1 MKSSRLWLAFL
12 AALLAGLAITGA
24 VAAYTFAREVV
35 VADSGQDERLSAVT
49 NNCNRAEWLVVWQWD
64 TGGGDTDLWG
74 RRARS
79 IPGFEWLGDAFP
91 IAASTSPERA
101 ARVAYNPLD
110 DDFLVVY
117 ERKLLSDDVDVLGQR
132 LAGWP
137 GGGDNGPDLRGSP
150 FAIGA
155 SVGQETTP
163 AVAFLPATQQ
173 FLVTYEL
180 NDDIRG
186 RRVAR
191 YHMGTSGGETLGPAF
206 IVAADPFRAEG
217 APTVIAS
224 DQQAYFLV
232 AYTYE
237 FTQNEFDVRGQ
248 RLKGFSAPGAEL
260 LDTAFDIANTTD
272 DETQPDLAYSQ
283 NWHALLAVWTAT
295 AAGNSDVQGLWLDE
309 YIQSG
314 DPAMGPAFDVSANPI
329 AYEMEPQATSDPVTG
344 NTAVVMIVEP
354 VPGATS
360 RVGLVWLQPDPLALN
375 HILTPRFTFPERP
388 FPVSTPRLSLCPNR
402 PGLLIG
408 YSARFG
414 VPPGYEYD
422 AQLLAGSQWAVPMPL
437 VQR

>member
-12 AALLAGLAITGA
+12 AALLAGLAVTGA
-24 VAAYTFAREVV
+24 VAAYTFAREVP
-35 VADSGQDERLSAVT
+35 VAASDWDERLSDVT
-49 NNCNRAEWLVVWQWD
+49 INCNRAEWLVVWQVD
-64 TGGGDTDLWG
+64 TGGGDTDIWG

-79 IPGFEWLGDAFP
+79 VPGFEWLGDAFP
-91 IAASTSPERA
+91 IAASASPQRA

-117 ERKLLSDDVDVLGQR
+117 ERKLPSDDVDVMGQR
-132 LAGWP
+132 VAGWP
-137 GGGDNGPDLRGSP
+137 EGGDNGPNLRGSE

-163 AVAFLPATQQ
+163 AVAFLPATRQ

-180 NDDIRG
+180 NDDIRA
-186 RRVAR
+186 RRVAP
-191 YHMGTSGGETLGPAF
+191 YHMGTNGGETLGPTF
-206 IVAADPFRAEG
+206 ILAADPFRAER
-217 APTVIAS
+217 APTVAAS

-237 FTQNEFDVRGQ
+237 FTQGEFDVRAQ
-248 RLKGFSAPGAEL
+248 RVKGSSTPGDEL
-260 LDTAFDIANTTD
+260 MAAAFDIANTTD
-272 DETQPDLAYSQ
+272 NEIQPDLAYSQ

-314 DPAMGPAFDVSANPI
+314 DPAMGPAFDVSAKPDGN
-329 AYEMEPQATSDPVTG
+329 EMEPQATSDPITG
-344 NTAVVMIVEP
+344 NTAVAMIVEL

-360 RVGLVWLQPDPLALN
+360 RVGLVWLQPNPLALN
-375 HILTPRFTFPERP
+375 HILAPRFTFPERP

-414 VPPGYEYD
+414 VPPDYEYD
-422 AQLLAGSQWAVPMPL
+422 AQLLAGSQWAAPLPL
-437 VQR
+437 VQP

>member
-1 MKSSRLWLAFL
+1 MKSSRLWLALL
-12 AALLAGLAITGA
+12 AALLAGLVITGA

-35 VADSGQDERLSAVT
+35 VADSGQDERLSDVT
-49 NNCNRAEWLVVWQWD
+49 INCNRAEWLVVWQVD
-64 TGGGDTDLWG
+64 TGGGDTDILG

-79 IPGFEWLGDAFP
+79 IPGFEWLGDAFA
-91 IAASTSPERA
+91 IAATTSPERA

-117 ERKLLSDDVDVLGQR
+117 ERKLLSDDVDVMGQR
-132 LAGWP
+132 VAGWQ
-137 GGGDNGPDLRGSP
+137 GGGDNGPDLRGGA

-155 SVGQETTP
+155 SIGQETTP

-173 FLVTYEL
+173 FLVAYEL
-180 NDDIRG
+180 NEDIRG

-191 YHMGTSGGETLGPAF
+191 YHMGTGGGETLGPTF

-217 APTVIAS
+217 APAVTAS
-224 DQQAYFLV
+224 EQQAYFLV

-237 FTQNEFDVRGQ
+237 FTQDESDVRGQ
-248 RLKGFSAPGAEL
+248 RLKGSSTPGAEL
-260 LDTAFDIANTTD
+260 LGTAFDIANTTD

-295 AAGNSDVQGLWLDE
+295 AAGNSDVRGLWLDE

-314 DPAMGPAFDVSANPI
+314 DPAMGPAFDTSANPI
-329 AYEMEPQATSDPVTG
+329 ANEMEPQATSDPITG
-344 NTAVVMIVEP
+344 NTAVTMIVVP
-354 VPGATS
+354 VPGAVS

-375 HILTPRFTFPERP
+375 HIMTPRFTFPERP
-388 FPVSTPRLSLCPNR
+388 FSVSTPRLSLCPNR

-414 VPPGYEYD
+414 GSLDYQYD
-422 AQLLAGSQWAVPMPL
+422 AQLLAGGQWSAPMPL